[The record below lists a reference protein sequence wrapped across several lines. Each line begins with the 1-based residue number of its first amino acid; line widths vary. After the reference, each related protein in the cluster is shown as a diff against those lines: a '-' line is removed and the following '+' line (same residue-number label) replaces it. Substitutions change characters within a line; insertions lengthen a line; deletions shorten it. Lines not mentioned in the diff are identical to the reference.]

1 MAEVC
6 KPEPPFRC
14 GMQWP
19 GSLRDVGPAPLLQPN
34 SRHTACSSAGC
45 DARTRT
51 HTAVSH
57 PHCRTPGDALPASH
71 QRTGVYHV
79 ENFPLILQKDPCRQV
94 PDCAGSPEG
103 TDTPPSGCRIEP
115 GVNQQFLLWIFFF
128 FFNATFQ
135 PFLLIWENRFLPSL
149 AAMTPLVHVLSYVK
163 NISILC
169 CNTQYY

>member
-1 MAEVC
+1 MFIDFS
-6 KPEPPFRC
+6 PEKKSHIKTEIMKSLKTRNESPVHYKYTWQRC
-14 GMQWP
+14 ANQNR
-19 GSLRDVGPAPLLQPN
+19 LFA
-34 SRHTACSSAGC
+34 AGC
-45 DARTRT
+45 SGQEAFAMSGQRLFFSLTHVTPRVPQLAAT
-51 HTAVSH
+51 HGHAHTAVSH

-128 FFNATFQ
+128 FLMQLFN
-135 PFLLIWENRFLPSL
+135 
-149 AAMTPLVHVLSYVK
+149 LS
-163 NISILC
+163 S
-169 CNTQYY
+169 